1 MLIIRLVVE
10 LGFKHFVQHFDSM
23 ALDDSSTSCNLFLLS
38 WCKVSGGFYGVKTY
52 FSVLVVQT
60 KLNNIKNNDLNIAIV
75 SYEYEYE
82 DDDKNDGT
90 PFLYSLLSLTS
101 SFFLMELKI
110 RIQNEQIFL
119 MFLCFLDGLLHITKL
134 IYGQIEK
141 LGMVCQNCSKNPL
154 WLSKYLPEDS

>member
-60 KLNNIKNNDLNIAIV
+60 KLNDNKNNDLNIAIV

-119 MFLCFLDGLLHITKL
+119 MFYVF
-134 IYGQIEK
+134 
-141 LGMVCQNCSKNPL
+141 
-154 WLSKYLPEDS
+154 

>member
-60 KLNNIKNNDLNIAIV
+60 KLNDNKNNDLNIAIV

-101 SFFLMELKI
+101 SFIRCDSISRNGLYTGHYIHTYIRHYVTELKSSS
-110 RIQNEQIFL
+110 RSGFQAFQTIQR
-119 MFLCFLDGLLHITKL
+119 
-134 IYGQIEK
+134 
-141 LGMVCQNCSKNPL
+141 CQ
-154 WLSKYLPEDS
+154 ER